1 MTSEFARD
9 AAMTAAIFGF
19 FAMGWFGWAQ
29 EHPPKPWKKWLISG
43 SVLAALILVV
53 AGLLSWSIWNT
64 GTVFDRDTSQLFGI
78 IVGIEFGLAGI
89 GAGVLTRR
97 GRRELVPVWI
107 ALVVGLHFIPLAPL
121 LRSPLLYPVAV
132 VVIAVAAA
140 AVPVARRRSLPVSA
154 VNGIGVGMTLVTA
167 AILALIDA
175 FARS

>member
-64 GTVFDRDTSQLFGI
+64 GTVFDRDTS
-78 IVGIEFGLAGI
+78 A
-89 GAGVLTRR
+89 
-97 GRRELVPVWI
+97 
-107 ALVVGLHFIPLAPL
+107 
-121 LRSPLLYPVAV
+121 SC
-132 VVIAVAAA
+132 
-140 AVPVARRRSLPVSA
+140 SA
-154 VNGIGVGMTLVTA
+154 SSWA
-167 AILALIDA
+167 SSSAWPASERA
-175 FARS
+175 C